1 MEHGADSA
9 RGGRMISLVIPFLD
23 ERANLAPL
31 HAAIQAALEPL
42 DLQAELLFVDDGSSD
57 GSAEA
62 VAALHASDPRV
73 RLIRLS
79 RNFGH
84 QAALTAG
91 LAHAAGDAVITLDAD
106 LQHPPALIPEL
117 VRLWREE
124 GYPVVN
130 TVRRESARQ
139 GLAKGL
145 SSRLFYRLLSRLS
158 EVEVREGSAD
168 FRLLDR
174 AVVDELARLPERH
187 RFLRGLVPWLGF
199 PQAEVPYS
207 APARREGA
215 SKYSL
220 RRMLRLAVDG
230 LTAFSSFPLQLA
242 SMAGLAVTGGAFLYF
257 VYVLVQ
263 WARGAVVPG
272 WASLM
277 AAILFLGGA
286 QLLALGILGQY
297 LSRVYNEVKGRPLY
311 VVRERRFFPQDRRP

>member
-9 RGGRMISLVIPFLD
+9 RGGRTISLVIPFLD

-31 HAAIQAALEPL
+31 HAAIRAALEPL
-42 DLQAELLFVDDGSSD
+42 DLPAELLFVAAGASA

-62 VAALHASDPRV
+62 VAALHGLDPRV

-158 EVEVREGSAD
+158 EVEVR
-168 FRLLDR
+168 
-174 AVVDELARLPERH
+174 
-187 RFLRGLVPWLGF
+187 
-199 PQAEVPYS
+199 
-207 APARREGA
+207 
-215 SKYSL
+215 
-220 RRMLRLAVDG
+220 
-230 LTAFSSFPLQLA
+230 
-242 SMAGLAVTGGAFLYF
+242 
-257 VYVLVQ
+257 
-263 WARGAVVPG
+263 
-272 WASLM
+272 
-277 AAILFLGGA
+277 
-286 QLLALGILGQY
+286 
-297 LSRVYNEVKGRPLY
+297 
-311 VVRERRFFPQDRRP
+311 